1 MEYEKIINFLD
12 NTPNQ
17 RPKFKIKSRVKIN
30 AASRVTYNKDY
41 QIRFKTKFKG
51 L

>member
-12 NTPNQ
+12 NPPNQ
-17 RPKFKIKSRVKIN
+17 RTKFKIKSREETN
-30 AASRVTYNKDY
+30 AASRVTYSKDY